1 MSDIERKTVYW
12 IFLEYERWKK
22 DSNAFDLM
30 DLVHH
35 IYTNGKASQR
45 YYNDM
50 RINYLM
56 IDEVQD
62 LTPKTLQLLLKVTN
76 ERVFFAGDTA

>member
-1 MSDIERKTVYW
+1 MERKTVYW
-12 IFLEYERWKK
+12 IFLEYEKWKK
-22 DSNAFDLM
+22 EANAFDLM

-35 IYTNGKASQR
+35 IYSSGKTNQR

-62 LTPKTLQLLLKVTN
+62 LTPKTLQLFLKLTN